1 MGGIGAVGAGVI
13 GGDVL
18 FRGRTQGEGKDSPG
32 ALADTSI
39 EQPLV
44 PYRGSHRV
52 IWSVDTTEPWAA
64 LTFDDGPDPEFT
76 PRILEILADH
86 DVRATFMMMGYNVAQ
101 HADLARELVAA
112 GHEVGNHTW
121 THLNLLREPDH
132 SQHEEILRGHETIEE
147 VTGVVCSLF
156 RPPRGQLTGPSLRQA
171 ALLGCDTVLWSVDRG
186 APGISTPDAVADFV
200 ETHFGAGD
208 IIDLHD
214 GLGRGTF
221 HPDADFA
228 ETSRQ
233 RREVEIDALPRI
245 LADAAERGLRV
256 GRVADVLAVERV
268 ADPGV
273 PESEGS

>member
-1 MGGIGAVGAGVI
+1 MGGIGAVGAGVV
-13 GGDVL
+13 GGDL
-18 FRGRTQGEGKDSPG
+18 FSRVRTQGDDDPPG

-39 EQPLV
+39 EQALV
-44 PYRGSHRV
+44 PHKGSHRV
-52 IWSVDTTEPWAA
+52 LWSVDTIEPRAA

-101 HADLARELVAA
+101 HADLARQVVAA

-132 SQHEEILRGHETIEE
+132 SQYEEILRAHETIED
-147 VTGVVCSLF
+147 VTGQVCSLF
-156 RPPRGQLTGPSLRQA
+156 RPPRGQLTGASLRQA
-171 ALLGCDTVLWSVDRG
+171 ALLDCDTVLWSVDRG
-186 APGISTPDAVADFV
+186 APAVSTAEAVADFV
-200 ETHFGAGD
+200 EVHFGAGD

-233 RREVEIDALPRI
+233 RREVEIEALPRI
-245 LADAAERGLRV
+245 LTDAAERGLQV

-268 ADPGV
+268 AVPDE